1 MSNQRYACLC
11 INLSAMQV
19 RFNNIEAFLQ
29 ILYYNR
35 RQQTPKRQP
44 MPSSWQCI
52 EASIYFQWAASS
64 FVVVYVVMSQLFVCV
79 QLMCRNSVFPAL
91 SQIVSRQ
98 FARTELIRLLYFN
111 IVRIGRGRQNVST
124 LASTPVFLEK

>member
-1 MSNQRYACLC
+1 
-11 INLSAMQV
+11 MQV
-19 RFNNIEAFLQ
+19 RFNNIEVISSNSVLSSA
-29 ILYYNR
+29 
-35 RQQTPKRQP
+35 QQTPKRQP

-52 EASIYFQWAASS
+52 AASIYFQWAVSS